1 MSLRAL
7 LFTPRG
13 FLITGGIVLLVLG
26 VLGFLNIFTSPSFY
40 LTTVENIGHTA
51 LGVVALAAVYV
62 PGLNTA
68 LVPHYRRLVI
78 SVGLISLFFGVY
90 GLLLPAGNPPT
101 NMNTFGVANLEFIDS
116 VIHLLITAWAFAAAF
131 WTEESTPATH

>member
-1 MSLRAL
+1 VSLRTL

-13 FLITGGIVLLVLG
+13 FLIAGGVVLLVLG
-26 VLGFLNIFTSPSFY
+26 ILGFLNIFASPSFY
-40 LTTVENIGHTA
+40 LTNVENIAHTA
-51 LGVVALAAVYV
+51 LGVIALAAVYV

-68 LVPHYRRLVI
+68 LVRDYRRLVLA
-78 SVGLISLFFGVY
+78 VGLISLFFGVY

-116 VIHLLITAWAFAAAF
+116 LIHLLIAAWAFAAAY
-131 WTEESTPATH
+131 WTEASTPATH